1 MSSGLT
7 QAAQSKDEALLQQ
20 RLFEWLSQDHLR
32 LTLLAQVA
40 ECAAL
45 HPMPQWCIAAGFVR
59 NLVWDRLHGLAPMPL
74 ADIDVIY
81 YCPQDVSRQRD
92 RAIEDALRHV
102 APDLP
107 WSVKNQARMHVKHQD
122 APYLSCIDAMAHWP
136 EIETAVG
143 IGYSKS
149 GAESSMAAGY
159 RLYAPFGLQSL
170 FALTL
175 TPNPRRAMA
184 VFQQRLADK
193 GWLVRYPLL
202 TLARGE

>member
-7 QAAQSKDEALLQQ
+7 QAAQFKDEALLQQ

-81 YCPQDVSRQRD
+81 YCPQDV
-92 RAIEDALRHV
+92 
-102 APDLP
+102 
-107 WSVKNQARMHVKHQD
+107 
-122 APYLSCIDAMAHWP
+122 
-136 EIETAVG
+136 
-143 IGYSKS
+143 
-149 GAESSMAAGY
+149 
-159 RLYAPFGLQSL
+159 
-170 FALTL
+170 
-175 TPNPRRAMA
+175 
-184 VFQQRLADK
+184 
-193 GWLVRYPLL
+193 
-202 TLARGE
+202 